1 MFMGSGA
8 TDGLFSPYIV
18 PVAGAIMILGIVA
31 VSKAHEGYTRKLQ
44 YDERM
49 AAIAQGL
56 PIPEPVPVLLQER
69 RAMSLRQRNRN
80 IRLAGI
86 ICVAGSIGVALFFYM
101 LYLVIGQHE
110 ILAGAA
116 CAIIPFA
123 LGAGLLIDATIN
135 SRGLEIEPTT
145 GN

>member
-1 MFMGSGA
+1 MTGEYTS
-8 TDGLFSPYIV
+8 GLFSPFIV
-18 PVAGAIMILGIVA
+18 PVASMVMVVGIIA
-31 VSKAHEGYTRKLQ
+31 VVKWNEYGTRKLQ
-44 YDERM
+44 FEERM

-56 PIPEPVPVLLQER
+56 PLPEPVPVLQREK
-69 RAMSLRQRNRN
+69 RAMSLRQRNVN

-86 ICVAGSIGVALFFYM
+86 LCVAGSIGVAAFFYV

-135 SRGLEIEPTT
+135 SRGLESDLPT